1 MGKAFL
7 DPGFELLVNNWT
19 AFRSPFFITRLL
31 RRKCPFTAKLQAQ
44 ALSACCYFHSFLIF
58 QKTLHC
64 TGKQRSRLLWNY
76 QMLRSPQDSKPSVDN
91 NTRRIFSRAINQR
104 AYGRERLPLT
114 QKLFL
119 TNCSKNNSKW
129 RACSQANITFAS
141 LPSLPLCFQPRSRP
155 FVARAWM
162 RKDYGLFCSL
172 KDRSTD
178 RQTWRTLKRI
188 AIVVRKLVSLT
199 IFQRSFLLIDAML
212 QRHILFRFVILK

>member
-1 MGKAFL
+1 MQNVQFVFL
-7 DPGFELLVNNWT
+7 
-19 AFRSPFFITRLL
+19 
-31 RRKCPFTAKLQAQ
+31 
-44 ALSACCYFHSFLIF
+44 
-58 QKTLHC
+58 
-64 TGKQRSRLLWNY
+64 
-76 QMLRSPQDSKPSVDN
+76 
-91 NTRRIFSRAINQR
+91 
-104 AYGRERLPLT
+104 
-114 QKLFL
+114 
-119 TNCSKNNSKW
+119 
-129 RACSQANITFAS
+129 AS

-212 QRHILFRFVILK
+212 QRHILFDLSYSSNFSSYKPRSQVLLSRSSWGTMSRRGLWEQGWFDQSTFRLGTEALLRRINQKKSSWGSAMNNTFLFFYSLKNYPGYHKFFLACDEELRWSQADTSSGHFFRLNQDRKPRTKSRWHPGYPSLVARSEF